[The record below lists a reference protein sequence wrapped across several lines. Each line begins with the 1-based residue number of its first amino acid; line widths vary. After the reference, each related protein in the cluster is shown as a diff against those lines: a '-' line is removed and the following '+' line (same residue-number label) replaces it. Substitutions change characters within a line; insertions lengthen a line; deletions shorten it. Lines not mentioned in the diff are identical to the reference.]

1 MVALHGGE
9 GYVAVVEPGWY
20 PDPDHPG
27 QQRWWDGSQWRGRG
41 AAVGP
46 PGESTPDSFAIAS
59 LVTAL
64 LVIPIAPIWFGL
76 RARTRI
82 RESGGTRDGG
92 GIALIG
98 IAFGIVETAALAALV
113 VAVVLA

>member
-1 MVALHGGE
+1 MSAPDG
-9 GYVAVVEPGWY
+9 PGWY

-27 QQRWWDGSQWRGRG
+27 VKRWWDGSRWRGQG

-46 PGESTPDSFAIAS
+46 PSESTPDAYAIAS

-64 LVIPIAPIWFGL
+64 LVIPVVPIWLGV

-82 RESGGTRDGG
+82 RESGGTRDGM
-92 GIALIG
+92 GIAAIG
-98 IAFGIVETAALAALV
+98 VAFGIVETAALAALLIALLV
-113 VAVVLA
+113 S

>member
-1 MVALHGGE
+1 MK
-9 GYVAVVEPGWY
+9 PGWY
-20 PDPDHPG
+20 PDPDRPG
-27 QQRWWDGSQWRGRG
+27 QQRWWDGEHWRGEG

-46 PGESTPDSFAIAS
+46 PGESTPDSYALAS

-64 LVIPIAPIWFGL
+64 LVIPVVPIWLGL

-82 RESGGTRDGG
+82 RESGGTRDGL

-98 IAFGIVETAALAALV
+98 IVFGIVETVALAVLLVAL
-113 VAVVLA
+113 LAG

>member
-1 MVALHGGE
+1 MSAPDG
-9 GYVAVVEPGWY
+9 PGWY

-27 QQRWWDGSQWRGRG
+27 VKRWWDGSQWRAHG

-46 PGESTPDSFAIAS
+46 PSESTPDSYAIAS

-64 LVIPIAPIWFGL
+64 LVIPVAPIWLGV

-82 RESGGTRDGG
+82 RESGGTRDGM
-92 GIALIG
+92 GIAAIG
-98 IAFGIVETAALAALV
+98 IAFGIVETAALAALL
-113 VAVVLA
+113 VAVLVS